1 MEQTDPDEFSGDDG
15 LTKLLSIL
23 QASPLQQLPVPDSFS
38 RLERWHQLRR
48 RDHETIAE
56 LLVREEDLWVQLQSA
71 LYNPR
76 SSRSWA
82 KTSGGPTGV
91 SASADG
97 AASPMVG
104 AGCWASSSETRTP
117 AAGAVACCCVETTS
131 AWLGKVGYEI

>member
-56 LLVREEDLWVQLQSA
+56 LFVREEDLWVQLQSA

-104 AGCWASSSETRTP
+104 AGCLPTAVTGARRNWHASSSGPVLPIVSTPP
-117 AAGAVACCCVETTS
+117 AA
-131 AWLGKVGYEI
+131 